1 MKKWEKELRYWRK
14 NGRREI
20 SGEKRKIE
28 ATRDSKNTGG
38 EREGYRV
45 REGRGSEWER

>member
-1 MKKWEKELRYWRK
+1 MRKRIEILEKKK
-14 NGRREI
+14 RREI

-45 REGRGSEWER
+45 REGRGSKWER